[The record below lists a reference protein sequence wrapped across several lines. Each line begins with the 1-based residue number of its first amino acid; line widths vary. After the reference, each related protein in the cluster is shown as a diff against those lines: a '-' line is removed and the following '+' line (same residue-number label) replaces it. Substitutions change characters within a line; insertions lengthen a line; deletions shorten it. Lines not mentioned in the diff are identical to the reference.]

1 MMDSLNKAIEKVDML
16 KNEGVTTLKELVE
29 KLWTVKRYQR
39 KYIR

>member
-1 MMDSLNKAIEKVDML
+1 MMDSLNKAIKSRYV